1 MPWRQDCRRIND
13 LSASQG
19 LRRRRVRK
27 LRGKIYLAKK
37 GPMYTMNNR
46 NLACC
51 VLLLTVVATLGVPSA
66 NAQSKTLTAREVV
79 ARIQAHV
86 GIPWMAET
94 VDTFKAGNP
103 DTEVKGVAVTMMA
116 TLDVLQRAAA
126 AGQNLV
132 ITHEPTFY
140 NHQDKPVELEQKE
153 NDPVLAAKRAFIAEH
168 GLVIWRFHDH
178 QHRMKAD
185 QFETGTSHALGWEK
199 FQDSS
204 NQYVFALPET
214 DLEHLVSDLKSRL
227 KIHVMRVVG
236 DPKLKVKKVA
246 LVPGASGFA
255 KETRALEISDLQ
267 VLITGEPREWETVE
281 YVADAVTEGKPK
293 ALIILSHIPSEQ
305 SGMEECTRWLKTFV
319 SEVPVEFVPA
329 RDPFWPSKE

>member
-1 MPWRQDCRRIND
+1 MKTQ
-13 LSASQG
+13 LF
-19 LRRRRVRK
+19 LRW
-27 LRGKIYLAKK
+27 LFLILMSGTAAIH
-37 GPMYTMNNR
+37 P
-46 NLACC
+46 
-51 VLLLTVVATLGVPSA
+51 A
-66 NAQSKTLTAREVV
+66 NAQTEPLTAREVI
-79 ARIQAHV
+79 ARIQAHA
-86 GIPWMAET
+86 GIPWMSET
-94 VDTFKAGNP
+94 VDTFKAGDP
-103 DTEVKGVAVTMMA
+103 DTEVKGIAVTMMA

-126 AGQNLV
+126 AGQNLI

-140 NHQDKPVELEQKE
+140 NHLDKPNDLEQKE

-168 GLVIWRFHDH
+168 RLVIWRFHDH
-178 QHRMKAD
+178 WHRMKPDGIEA
-185 QFETGTSHALGWEK
+185 GMVHALSWEK
-199 FQDSS
+199 FQDAG
-204 NQYVFALPET
+204 NQYVFVLPET

-227 KIHVMRVVG
+227 KVHVMRVVG

-246 LVPGASGFA
+246 LVPGASGFG

-305 SGMEECTRWLKTFV
+305 AGMDECTRWLKTFV

-329 RDPFWPSKE
+329 RDPFWATKE